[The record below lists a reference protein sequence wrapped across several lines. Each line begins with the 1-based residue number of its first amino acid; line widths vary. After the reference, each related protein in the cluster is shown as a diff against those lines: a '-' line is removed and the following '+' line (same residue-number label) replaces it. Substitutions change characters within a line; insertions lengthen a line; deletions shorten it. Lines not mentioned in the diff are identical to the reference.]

1 MIIGFLGFM
10 GSGKGTAGDIL
21 VKHGFIAVSFANK
34 LKDAVS
40 CIFGWPRILLEG
52 DTEESRKFRE
62 TPDVYWSK
70 VMGRPFTPRE
80 ALQKMGTEAGRN
92 VFHKDLWV
100 AALMRDLDPRK
111 NYVVTDV
118 RFPNEINIISNT
130 GGHLIE
136 VSRGSDPEYYNKALD
151 YNKDLGWDG
160 SLQVMPEY
168 PAVHYSEWAWIGHP
182 FICGRIRNEA
192 TVIALEQTVK
202 STIKVLGFE
211 IDAPPILLS

>member
-1 MIIGFLGFM
+1 MLIGFLGTI

-62 TPDVYWSK
+62 TPDIYWSK
-70 VMGRPFTPRE
+70 VIGKPFTPRL
-80 ALQKMGTEAGRN
+80 ALQLMGTEAGRN
-92 VFHKDLWV
+92 VFHRDLWV

-118 RFPNEINIISNT
+118 RFPNEIEMIKAG

-136 VSRGSDPEYYNKALD
+136 VSRGPDPEWYDRAYNINNGWD
-151 YNKDLGWDG
+151 YNK
-160 SLQVMPEY
+160 SQVMSDY
-168 PAVHYSEWAWIGHP
+168 PLIHYSEWAWVGHP
-182 FICGRIRNEA
+182 LIRSRIRNDA
-192 TVIALEQTVK
+192 TMAALET
-202 STIKVLGFE
+202 SITTTLRVLGYE
-211 IDAPPILLS
+211 LDPIVL